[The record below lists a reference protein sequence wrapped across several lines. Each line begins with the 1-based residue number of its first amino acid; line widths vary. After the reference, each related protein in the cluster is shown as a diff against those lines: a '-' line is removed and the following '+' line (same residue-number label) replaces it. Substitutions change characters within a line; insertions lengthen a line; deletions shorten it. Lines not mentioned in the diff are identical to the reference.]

1 MAEDNWIKH
10 SPCLQGFRTGEWYPS
25 AAAALQICQSATFI
39 PRLHQLIFSTVYEQA
54 AQAEESHIPHARLQ
68 QLENNHPGISVI
80 HRDVMGTILLDET
93 DLGLDGLIK
102 EMRAEADAE

>member
-1 MAEDNWIKH
+1 MN
-10 SPCLQGFRTGEWYPS
+10 
-25 AAAALQICQSATFI
+25 
-39 PRLHQLIFSTVYEQA
+39 RLLKTKKVIYQR
-54 AQAEESHIPHARLQ
+54 ARLQ
-68 QLENNHPGISVI
+68 HLENNHPGISVI